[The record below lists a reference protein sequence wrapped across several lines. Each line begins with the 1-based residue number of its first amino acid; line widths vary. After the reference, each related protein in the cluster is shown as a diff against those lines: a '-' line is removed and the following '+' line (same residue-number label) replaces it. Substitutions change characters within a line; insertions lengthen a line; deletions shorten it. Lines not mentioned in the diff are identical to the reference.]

1 MATRFSHSARIV
13 GTLDSIYSTFG
24 EEGFWVDRIR
34 TVGTSRDSLDD
45 LVVGDE
51 SISVTVTQFVPDSDI
66 PDFARKV
73 LPGELSLV
81 RQVAYHR
88 HADERLSGTSLAEAV
103 GGLGK
108 ITGEGET
115 VPEGGEAV
123 ESLEG
128 RVKVSVPLLGSRLEK
143 LVVEHITD
151 LLVAEHDHLNRWLA
165 GS

>member
-1 MATRFSHSARIV
+1 MATRFSHSARI
-13 GTLDSIYSTFG
+13 GGQIDSIYSALG
-24 EEGFWVDRIR
+24 DEGFWVDRIR

-45 LVVGDE
+45 LVVSEE
-51 SISVTVTQFVPDSDI
+51 SISVTLTQFVPEEDI

-73 LPGELSLV
+73 LPGELSLIRGV
-81 RQVAYHR
+81 TYNRAG
-88 HADERLSGTSLAEAV
+88 DRLTGTSLAEAV

-115 VPEGGEAV
+115 VPEGDEAV

-128 RVKVSVPLLGSRLEK
+128 RVKVSVPLLGGKLEK
-143 LVVEHITD
+143 LVVEHLTD

>member
-1 MATRFSHSARIV
+1 M
-13 GTLDSIYSTFG
+13 
-24 EEGFWVDRIR
+24 DRIR
-34 TVGTSRDSLDD
+34 AVGTSRDSLDD

-51 SISVTVTQFVPDSDI
+51 SIAVSLTQFVPDEEI

-73 LPGELSLV
+73 LPGELSLQRRV
-81 RQVAYHR
+81 TYHR
-88 HADERLSGTSLAEAV
+88 HPDERLSGTSLAEAV

-108 ITGEGET
+108 ITGAGET
-115 VPEGGEAV
+115 LPDGGEAV

-128 RVKVSVPLLGSRLEK
+128 QVKVSVPLLGGRLEK

-151 LLVAEHDHLNRWLA
+151 LLAAEHDHLNRWLA